1 MSRPSRSEPVSISG
15 VVVHA
20 EPGAVQSVRAA
31 LDALP
36 GVITHAATAAGK
48 IIATLETRD
57 DAQTLAAWQHIG
69 AQRGVLA
76 VALAYHQ
83 IEDQPDLEA

>member
-1 MSRPSRSEPVSISG
+1 VSISG

-20 EPGAVQSVRAA
+20 DPGAAQAVRAA

-36 GVITHAATAAGK
+36 GVTTHAATAAGK
-48 IIATLETRD
+48 IIATIEARD
-57 DAQTLAAWQHIG
+57 GAETLAVWQRIG
-69 AQRGVLA
+69 AERGVLA

-83 IEDQPDLEA
+83 IEDQPDSEA